1 MYQDL
6 INSGFGSQF
15 RKEKRVEKRQEVYA
29 KIALVVLGI
38 VIIYAFYS
46 VDIIVNRAIDL
57 M

>member
-15 RKEKRVEKRQEVYA
+15 RKEKRAEKRQEVYA